1 MKVNENT
8 VDRIVR
14 VVLGV
19 VLLGVGV
26 FVVKGTLGIVLDV
39 IGVVAIVTGITGFCL
54 LYKVLG
60 NFSTVKK
67 A

>member
-8 VDRIVR
+8 IDRTVR

-19 VLLGVGV
+19 ILLGVGV
-26 FVVKGTLGIVLDV
+26 FVVKGTLGVVLDV

-54 LYKVLG
+54 LYKLFG

>member
-8 VDRIVR
+8 VDRAIR

-54 LYKVLG
+54 LYKLFG

>member
-1 MKVNENT
+1 MKVNEGT

-14 VVLGV
+14 IVLGV
-19 VLLGVGV
+19 VLLGVGL

-39 IGVVAIVTGITGFCL
+39 VGVVALVTGITGFCL
-54 LYKVLG
+54 LYRLFG
-60 NFSTVKK
+60 DFSTKK